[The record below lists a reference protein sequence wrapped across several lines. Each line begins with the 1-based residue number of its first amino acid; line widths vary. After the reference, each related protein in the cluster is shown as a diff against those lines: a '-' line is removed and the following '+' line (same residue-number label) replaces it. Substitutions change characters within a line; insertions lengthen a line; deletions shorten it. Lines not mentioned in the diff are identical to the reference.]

1 MSLELALQEATAAMK
16 ELVALLRNQSP
27 AENNVPITASAAE
40 DPPKTKRVKKE
51 AAPEAPAGEPA
62 APEESAPSTEPTAT
76 DAPATEAA
84 AAPTRQLEYADVS
97 EATLRL
103 VKVKGTKHVKDLLA
117 KYNYGTAKDIPM
129 DMWPAWIEVCNAETE
144 IPF

>member
-27 AENNVPITASAAE
+27 AENNAPIAASAAE
-40 DPPKTKRVKKE
+40 DPPKAKRSKKE
-51 AAPEAPAGEPA
+51 VLQAAPVGEPV
-62 APEESAPSTEPTAT
+62 EEATAPSTEPTAT

-84 AAPTRQLEYADVS
+84 AAPSKQLEYADVS

-103 VKVKGTKHVKDLLA
+103 VKVKGTKHVKDMLA
-117 KYNYGTAKDIPM
+117 QHGYGTAKDIPM
-129 DMWPAWIEVCNAETE
+129 DMWPAWIAACNAETE